1 MYNSAT
7 HDGLCRWQ
15 TSVQSEGAYARDTTE
30 TGEANLTARCP
41 ISLAIRQ
48 IVGCAENELAS
59 AFVGR
64 TKASKLKV
72 ISRTIIRSLSGH
84 AKIVDNFASVLC
96 ARLKTAV

>member
-1 MYNSAT
+1 MYNSGT
-7 HDGLCRWQ
+7 HDELCRWQ
-15 TSVQSEGAYARDTTE
+15 TSVQPEGAYARDTTE

-72 ISRTIIRSLSGH
+72 ISQTIIRSLSEH
-84 AKIVDNFASVLC
+84 AKIVDNFVSVLY

>member
-1 MYNSAT
+1 MIEEYP
-7 HDGLCRWQ
+7 Q
-15 TSVQSEGAYARDTTE
+15 PEGAYVRDTTK

-72 ISRTIIRSLSGH
+72 ISRTIIGSLSGH
-84 AKIVDNFASVLC
+84 AKIVDNYASVLLYAC
-96 ARLKTAV
+96 LKIAA